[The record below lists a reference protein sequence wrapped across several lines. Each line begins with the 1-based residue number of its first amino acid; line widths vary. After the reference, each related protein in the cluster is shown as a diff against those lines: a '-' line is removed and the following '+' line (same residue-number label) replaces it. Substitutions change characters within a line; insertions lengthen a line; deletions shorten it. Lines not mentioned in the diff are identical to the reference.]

1 MKKNILILLAV
12 FIISCE
18 SSDEWKTIKVNNYA
32 VELPSYLSESKQ
44 LNDDASLQYQN
55 IFKELY
61 IIVIDEN
68 KKEMESSLSDNGL
81 DEIYSNDFEG
91 YTELLSTNLASN
103 VAMKNKTEKDTL
115 INSLQAKILKF
126 EGKVEDINVFYEVV
140 YINGIDDY
148 YQVMTWTLLE
158 KKSEF
163 EPIMDKM
170 IQSFRIKKKVNK
182 SYKGTKK

>member
-1 MKKNILILLAV
+1 MKKIILIVLVSFL
-12 FIISCE
+12 ISCD
-18 SSDEWKTIKVNNYA
+18 STVEWKKIEVNNFA
-32 VELPSYLSESKQ
+32 IELPSYLSISKQ

-68 KKEMESSLSDNGL
+68 KSEMGSSLEDNGL
-81 DEIYSNDFEG
+81 DELYSNDFEG
-91 YTELLSTNLASN
+91 YTSLLSNNLANN

-126 EGKVEDINVFYEVV
+126 EGKVEDIDVFYEVV

-148 YQVMTWTLLE
+148 YQVMSWTLLE

>member
-1 MKKNILILLAV
+1 MKNITLLLLAV

-103 VAMKNKTEKDTL
+103 VEMKNKTEKDTL

-126 EGKVEDINVFYEVV
+126 EGEVEDFKVFYEVA
-140 YINGIDDY
+140 YINGVDDY
-148 YQVMTWTLLE
+148 YQVMSWTLLDN
-158 KKSEF
+158 KSNYEQT
-163 EPIMDKM
+163 MDKM
-170 IQSFRIKKKVNK
+170 IHSFKINKNTKKG
-182 SYKGTKK
+182 YKGAKK